1 MIQYNFKGL
10 TLSYKN
16 APVTIRERVALSE
29 KDIQFLVEKW
39 KNLEDIQDI
48 FVIST
53 CNRTELYYASENN
66 YDTLLIKDIKIYKK
80 IDFNLTD
87 YFIPFDSTEHTISH
101 LFAVALGLES
111 QVIGDL
117 QIINQV
123 KKSYQI
129 SADLNVAGAFLHR
142 LLHSIFFTNK
152 KVTQETSFRT
162 GAAST
167 SYASVALIDDF
178 ASQIQNPQVLIVG
191 IGEIGTDVVKNLKD
205 NFIGKVT
212 IINRTAEKAKQ
223 LAEETNFEYAAWE
236 NLATEIEK
244 ADIIVSSVAKNEPLI
259 TKKLLEKIKIHSYK
273 YFIDL
278 SMPRSVEAD
287 IEDISGVILY
297 NIDQIQSKADEALQ
311 KRIVAIPDVKAI
323 MNQSLTEFYDWSKEM
338 EISPTIQKLK
348 NALEQIRQEEL
359 DRYSKKITENEMQLV
374 EQITKN
380 MMQKIIKYPTL
391 QLKAACKRG
400 EADTLIEV
408 LSDLFNLE
416 KNKSEEN
423 LIA

>member
-1 MIQYNFKGL
+1 MLQYNFKGL
-10 TLSYKN
+10 SLSYKN
-16 APVTIRERVALSE
+16 SPVEIRERVTLSD
-29 KDIQFLVEKW
+29 KDIEFLITKW

-53 CNRTELYYASENN
+53 CNRTELYYASDIN
-66 YDTLLIKDIKIYKK
+66 YQHQLLNDIKNYKK
-80 IDFNLTD
+80 IDFDLSD
-87 YFIPFDSTEHTISH
+87 YFVAFENPEQTTKH
-101 LFAVALGLES
+101 LFSVALGLES

-129 SADLNVAGAFLHR
+129 SADCNMAGAFLHR

-152 KVTQETSFRT
+152 KVTQETAFRS

-167 SYASVALIDDF
+167 SYASVELIDDF
-178 ASQIQNPQVLIVG
+178 ASQIKNPQLLIVG

-205 NFIGKVT
+205 NFEGKVI
-212 IINRTAEKAKQ
+212 IINRTLEKSKELAK
-223 LAEETNFEYAAWE
+223 ETNFEYALWE
-236 NLATEIEK
+236 DLEKEIEK

-259 TKKLLEKIKIHSYK
+259 TKELLEKIKIHSYK

-278 SMPRSVEAD
+278 SMPRSIAANV
-287 IEDISGVILY
+287 EDISGVILY
-297 NIDQIQSKADEALQ
+297 NIDQIQNKANEALQ
-311 KRIVAIPDVKAI
+311 KRMVAIPDVKAI
-323 MNQSLTEFYDWSKEM
+323 MNQSLYEFYDWSKEM

-348 NALEQIRQEEL
+348 NSLEQIRQEEL
-359 DRYSKKITENEMQLV
+359 DRYAKKISDGEMLLI

-380 MMQKIIKYPTL
+380 MMQKIIKFPTL

-400 EADTLIEV
+400 EADNLIEV

-416 KNKSEEN
+416 KNNQEKSW
-423 LIA
+423 IG